1 MWQQRDMEDGGEEW
15 DAHEVA
21 LDTVSFSYPM
31 RISLVLI
38 MERKPKH
45 LMLAEQMIFER
56 FPAFLYMDL
65 HKGMAAVNLLRCC
78 RPCGRGS
85 LAIGG
90 YDICCCE
97 RGAGHRRQDLQA
109 DGRRQTGE
117 GEAKDGDGCRG
128 AARKKRYERV
138 ELTGGQSP
146 DAEGRIRHPADHA
159 GRVCTETEC
168 AVRAGKHRRS
178 VPFWD
183 RPLQLIREHLL
194 GILKKRRPQSPTDSA
209 ILRLRAESDR
219 TAGNL

>member
-1 MWQQRDMEDGGEEW
+1 
-15 DAHEVA
+15 
-21 LDTVSFSYPM
+21 
-31 RISLVLI
+31 
-38 MERKPKH
+38 
-45 LMLAEQMIFER
+45 MIFER

-90 YDICCCE
+90 DDICCCE

-183 RPLQLIREHLL
+183 RPLQLIREPLL
-194 GILKKRRPQSPTDSA
+194 GILKKRRPQSPCDSELSRIGRRETYDCNHPMGHRFGLPSRSQLCGA
-209 ILRLRAESDR
+209 KYNPVMFRMSRSSSAALILSAEER
-219 TAGNL
+219 

>member
-1 MWQQRDMEDGGEEW
+1 
-15 DAHEVA
+15 
-21 LDTVSFSYPM
+21 
-31 RISLVLI
+31 
-38 MERKPKH
+38 
-45 LMLAEQMIFER
+45 MIFER

-183 RPLQLIREHLL
+183 RGRKFRVTTSVCAGLA
-194 GILKKRRPQSPTDSA
+194 GGASA
-209 ILRLRAESDR
+209 GARLPGHPAR
-219 TAGNL
+219 

>member
-1 MWQQRDMEDGGEEW
+1 MEDGGEEW

-109 DGRRQTGE
+109 DGRRQREKG
-117 GEAKDGDGCRG
+117 KQR
-128 AARKKRYERV
+128 
-138 ELTGGQSP
+138 
-146 DAEGRIRHPADHA
+146 
-159 GRVCTETEC
+159 TET
-168 AVRAGKHRRS
+168 AAGGRQGKNDTNE
-178 VPFWD
+178 W
-183 RPLQLIREHLL
+183 
-194 GILKKRRPQSPTDSA
+194 
-209 ILRLRAESDR
+209 
-219 TAGNL
+219 N